1 MESKTITHRNPNIG
15 GVRRSAGPGSTLNVA
30 SYARHILGGTGA
42 LLVLCGLLSAGCAST
57 PYPAPVQDATAG
69 AAPTGAQAGT
79 EQPGVYIVQKG
90 DTLYSIALNHG
101 LDRKELAEWNNVPDA
116 GTIHV
121 GQQLSLSPPSPQA
134 GPSLFSLPES
144 SPSSA
149 PRVTPGTA
157 VPSEAKVLANTERF
171 KTEPKAFKL
180 PYSEQ
185 AVAQLKG
192 FADAPRTVLAKVDP
206 MVEKQ
211 TGTILPPAESP
222 SDVISDPD
230 RLDWIWPAKGR
241 LLEAFSEATKGIDI
255 AGKAGEAV
263 TASAAGKVVYSG
275 AGLRGYGKLII
286 IKHNNTYLSA
296 YAHNNKILVK
306 EGQTV
311 AKGQKIGEMGSTDT
325 DLVKLHFEIR
335 KNGRPVDP
343 LKHLPG
349 ISG

>member
-15 GVRRSAGPGSTLNVA
+15 GALRSAGPGSTPNA
-30 SYARHILGGTGA
+30 AYPTQILGGSGV
-42 LLVLCGLLSAGCAST
+42 LLVLFSLLAAGCAST
-57 PYPAPVQDATAG
+57 PYQAPVQDATVDAT
-69 AAPTGAQAGT
+69 PTGAQAGT
-79 EQPGVYIVQKG
+79 EQAGVYIVQKG

-101 LDRKELAEWNNVPDA
+101 LDRKEFAEWNNIPDG
-116 GTIHV
+116 GTIHI

-144 SPSSA
+144 SPPSA
-149 PRVTPGTA
+149 PGVTQGPA
-157 VPSEAKVLANTERF
+157 VPPEAKVLANTERF

-192 FADAPRTVLAKVDP
+192 VPDGPRTVLAKVDP
-206 MVEKQ
+206 MAEKQ
-211 TGTILPPAESP
+211 VTPILPPAADSP
-222 SDVISDPD
+222 SEVISEPD
-230 RLDWIWPAKGR
+230 RLDWSWPAKGR
-241 LLEAFSEATKGIDI
+241 LLEAFSEASKGIDI
-255 AGKAGEAV
+255 VGKAGEPV

-296 YAHNNKILVK
+296 YAHNSKILVK
-306 EGQTV
+306 EGQAV

-325 DLVKLHFEIR
+325 GLVKLHFEIR